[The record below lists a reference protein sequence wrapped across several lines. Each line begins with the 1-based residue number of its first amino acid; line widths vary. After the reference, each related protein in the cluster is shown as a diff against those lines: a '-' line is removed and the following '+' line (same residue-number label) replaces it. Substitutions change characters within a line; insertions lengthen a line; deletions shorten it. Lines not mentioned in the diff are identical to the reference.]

1 MNNNINKYVTGRE
14 IYHQPEVWMKTFE
27 IIEDKKK
34 ELEIFLEDIINVQNI
49 RIILTGAGTSGF
61 VGDTVVPY
69 IKNKFS
75 NLDVESVHTT
85 DIVSHPETYFKS
97 NIPTLLISFARSG
110 NSPESVATVKL
121 AEDLI
126 DNLHQIVFTCNSEGE
141 LAKNID
147 GTKNKLILLPEESND
162 KGFAMTSSYTS
173 MVLASLL
180 FFSIDEMEY
189 LKRNIYKVF
198 DLGIKA
204 LENTEVIEKIASINF
219 SKIIYLGANSFY
231 GLARESSLKLLELA
245 AGKIVTK
252 YDSPLGFRHGP
263 KSIVD
268 DETLIVIFLSRDD
281 YSRKY
286 EYDLIRELSLEE
298 GNHKVLVI
306 SETLDESVEELSD
319 YYIYLSDEELSIDE
333 RFNSI
338 NYIIYPQIL
347 GLLESIKLGINPDN
361 PSPKGSVNRV
371 VQGVKIYPY
380 NKN

>member
-14 IYHQPEVWMKTFE
+14 IYHQPEVWKKTFK

-34 ELEIFLEDIINVQNI
+34 ELEIFLEDIINVENI
-49 RIILTGAGTSGF
+49 RIIFTGAGTSGF
-61 VGDTVVPY
+61 IGDTVVPY

-97 NIPTLLISFARSG
+97 NIPILLISFARSG

-126 DNLHQIVFTCNSEGE
+126 DNLYQIVFTCNLEGE

-147 GTKNKLILLPEESND
+147 KAKNKLILLPEESND

-180 FFSIDEMEY
+180 FFSIDEIEY

-204 LENTEVIEKIASINF
+204 LENTETIEKIASISFN
-219 SKIIYLGANSFY
+219 KIIYLGTNSFY
-231 GLARESSLKLLELA
+231 GLARESSLKLLELT
-245 AGKIVTK
+245 AGKIVTR

-268 DETLIVIFLSRDD
+268 DETLIVIFLSRND

-298 GNHKVLVI
+298 GRHKVLVI
-306 SETLDESVEELSD
+306 SETLDKSIEGLSD

-361 PSPKGSVNRV
+361 PSPEGSVNRV

-380 NKN
+380 DK